1 MQIAH
6 HIHAI
11 QEDLAAAASLAADEA
26 AVEAGRRLTQA
37 LGSSLHLRLLDV
49 VSEAALA
56 LSDSV
61 PGRIEVRLAGRDPEL
76 VYVEEEEAEPEPEPT
91 QAGADDSFSAR
102 ITLRLPEGLKAQ
114 IEVAAN
120 LEGASVNTWIVR
132 ALQRGLEPRTRSV
145 RTGRRLSGY
154 ADS

>member
-1 MQIAH
+1 MEMAH

-11 QEDLAAAASLAADEA
+11 QEDLAAAVSLATDEPT
-26 AVEAGRRLTQA
+26 VEAGRRLTQA

-56 LSDSV
+56 LSGSV

-76 VYVEEEEAEPEPEPT
+76 VYIEDEEAPEPA
-91 QAGADDSFSAR
+91 QSGADDAFSAR

-114 IEVAAN
+114 LEVAAN
-120 LEGASVNTWIVR
+120 LEGTSVNAWVVR

>member
-26 AVEAGRRLTQA
+26 TVEAGRRLTQA

-56 LSDSV
+56 LTDSV

-76 VYVEEEEAEPEPEPT
+76 VYVEEEDAEPEPT
-91 QAGADDSFSAR
+91 QPGADDSFSAR

-120 LEGASVNTWIVR
+120 IEGASVNTWIVR

>member
-1 MQIAH
+1 MQMAH

-11 QEDLAAAASLAADEA
+11 QEDLAQAAALAGDEA
-26 AVEAGRRLTQA
+26 TVDAGRRLTQA

-76 VYVEEEEAEPEPEPT
+76 VYVEEEEAEPEPTPS
-91 QAGADDSFSAR
+91 GADDSFSAR

-120 LEGASVNTWIVR
+120 VEGASVNTWIVR

>member
-1 MQIAH
+1 MQMAH

-11 QEDLAAAASLAADEA
+11 QEDLAAAASLADDEA
-26 AVEAGRRLTQA
+26 TVEAGRRLTQA
-37 LGSSLHLRLLDV
+37 LGSSLQLRLLDV

-56 LSDSV
+56 LSGSV

-76 VYVEEEEAEPEPEPT
+76 VYIEEEEPEPAHP
-91 QAGADDSFSAR
+91 AGADDSFSAR

-120 LEGASVNTWIVR
+120 LEGTSANTWIVR
-132 ALQRGLEPRTRSV
+132 ALQRGLESRTRSV
-145 RTGRRLSGY
+145 RSGRRLSGY

>member
-1 MQIAH
+1 MQMAH

-26 AVEAGRRLTQA
+26 TVDAGRRLTQA

-76 VYVEEEEAEPEPEPT
+76 VYIEEEAEPEPT
-91 QAGADDSFSAR
+91 QSGADDSFSAR

>member
-26 AVEAGRRLTQA
+26 TVEAGRRLTQA

-49 VSEAALA
+49 VSEAAVA
-56 LSDSV
+56 LSNSV

-76 VYVEEEEAEPEPEPT
+76 VYVEEEDAEPELT
-91 QAGADDSFSAR
+91 QPGSDESLSAR

-120 LEGASVNTWIVR
+120 IEGASVNTWIVR

>member
-1 MQIAH
+1 MEMAH

-11 QEDLAAAASLAADEA
+11 QEDLAAAASLATDEPT
-26 AVEAGRRLTQA
+26 VEAGRRLTQA

-56 LSDSV
+56 LSGSV

-76 VYVEEEEAEPEPEPT
+76 VYIEEEAEPEPT

-120 LEGASVNTWIVR
+120 IEGASVNTWIVR

>member
-1 MQIAH
+1 MQMAH

-11 QEDLAAAASLAADEA
+11 QEDLAAAASLATDEA
-26 AVEAGRRLTQA
+26 TVEAGRRLTQA

-56 LSDSV
+56 LSGSV

-76 VYVEEEEAEPEPEPT
+76 VYIEEEEPEPA
-91 QAGADDSFSAR
+91 QAAGADDAFSAR

-114 IEVAAN
+114 LEVAAN
-120 LEGASVNTWIVR
+120 LEGTSVNAWIVR

>member
-1 MQIAH
+1 MQMAH

-26 AVEAGRRLTQA
+26 TVEAGRRLTQA
-37 LGSSLHLRLLDV
+37 LGASLHLRLLDV

-76 VYVEEEEAEPEPEPT
+76 VYVEEEEPEPEPT
-91 QAGADDSFSAR
+91 QAGVDDSFSAR

-120 LEGASVNTWIVR
+120 LEGTSVNTWIVR

>member
-1 MQIAH
+1 MEMAH

-11 QEDLAAAASLAADEA
+11 QEDLAAAASLATDEPT
-26 AVEAGRRLTQA
+26 VEAGRRLTQA

-56 LSDSV
+56 LSGSV

-76 VYVEEEEAEPEPEPT
+76 VYIEEEEPEPAHP
-91 QAGADDSFSAR
+91 ASADDAFSAR

-114 IEVAAN
+114 LEVAAN
-120 LEGASVNTWIVR
+120 LEGTSVNAWIVR

>member
-1 MQIAH
+1 MEMAH

-11 QEDLAAAASLAADEA
+11 QEDLAAAASLSTDEA
-26 AVEAGRRLTQA
+26 TVEAGRRLTQA

-56 LSDSV
+56 LSGSV

-76 VYVEEEEAEPEPEPT
+76 VYIEEEEEPERT
-91 QAGADDSFSAR
+91 QIAGADDAFSAR

-114 IEVAAN
+114 LEVAAN
-120 LEGASVNTWIVR
+120 LEGTSVNAWIVR

-145 RTGRRLSGY
+145 RSGRRLSGY

>member
-1 MQIAH
+1 MQMAH

-11 QEDLAAAASLAADEA
+11 QEDLAAAASLAADDA
-26 AVEAGRRLTQA
+26 TVEAGRRLTQA

-49 VSEAALA
+49 VSETALA

-76 VYVEEEEAEPEPEPT
+76 VYVEEEAEPEPT
-91 QAGADDSFSAR
+91 QTGADDSFSAR
-102 ITLRLPEGLKAQ
+102 ISLRLPEGLKAQ

-120 LEGASVNTWIVR
+120 IEGASVNTWIVR

-145 RTGRRLSGY
+145 RTSRRLSGY

>member
-1 MQIAH
+1 MQLSH

-11 QEDLAAAASLAADEA
+11 QEDLAAAASLAADEHTA
-26 AVEAGRRLTQA
+26 EAGRRLTQA

-49 VSEAALA
+49 VNEAALA
-56 LSDSV
+56 LSESV

-76 VYVEEEEAEPEPEPT
+76 VYIEEEAPEPVQST
-91 QAGADDSFSAR
+91 GADDSFSAR

-120 LEGASVNTWIVR
+120 LEGTSVNTWIVR

>member
-1 MQIAH
+1 MAH

-26 AVEAGRRLTQA
+26 TVEAGRRLTQA
-37 LGSSLHLRLLDV
+37 LGSSLQLRLLDV

-56 LSDSV
+56 LSDSL

-76 VYVEEEEAEPEPEPT
+76 VYIEEEEPEPT
-91 QAGADDSFSAR
+91 QAGPDDSFSAR

-120 LEGASVNTWIVR
+120 IEGASVNTWIVR